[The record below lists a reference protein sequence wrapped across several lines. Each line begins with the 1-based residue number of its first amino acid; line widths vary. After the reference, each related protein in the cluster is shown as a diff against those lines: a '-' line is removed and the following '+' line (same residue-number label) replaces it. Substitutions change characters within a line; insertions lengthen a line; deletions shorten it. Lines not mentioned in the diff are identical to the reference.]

1 MEALMPV
8 PAEWSLAG
16 RKALVAGVARGWAAP
31 LAGALAEAGAD
42 VAVAGTD
49 PEAVREGVDAVRVA
63 GRRAFGTTGRWDST
77 EAVDQTVRQVVGEL
91 LGLQILVN
99 GPGMWLGKPFASTTE
114 DEWAAVLD
122 ANLMAPVRWCRAAG
136 THFLSQGHGRI
147 VNVVSVLA
155 ERGMANSTAYA
166 ATQAGTRAVTQSLAL
181 EWARAGVCVNGVG
194 IGWYDL
200 DGQPTEEQQKERL
213 VRYLPLRR
221 KGRPADVAALTVYL
235 ASDAC
240 SFVTG
245 QTVFVD
251 GGALAHA

>member
-1 MEALMPV
+1 MPV
-8 PAEWSLAG
+8 TGEWSLAG
-16 RKALVAGVARGWAAP
+16 RKALVTGVSRGWAAA

-49 PEAVREGVDAVRVA
+49 AEAVHEGANAVRAA
-63 GRRAFGTTGRWDST
+63 GRRAFEIAGRWDSP
-77 EAVDQTVRQVVGEL
+77 EAVEQAVRQVVGEL

-99 GPGMWLGKPFASTTE
+99 GPGAWLGKPFASTSE
-114 DEWAAVLD
+114 EEWAGVMD

-136 THFLSQGHGRI
+136 AHFAAQGHGRI

-155 ERGMANSTAYA
+155 ERGMANSAAYA
-166 ATQAGTRAVTQSLAL
+166 ATQAGMRAVTQSLAL
-181 EWARAGVCVNGVG
+181 EWARSGIRVNGVG
-194 IGWYDL
+194 VGWFDL
-200 DGQPTEEQQKERL
+200 EGQRIEEQQKERL

-221 KGRPADVAALTVYL
+221 KGKPLDIAALLVYM

-245 QTVFVD
+245 QTVYVD

>member
-1 MEALMPV
+1 MPI

-16 RKALVAGVARGWAAP
+16 RKALVTGVTRGWAAT

-49 PEAVREGVDAVRVA
+49 SEAVREGVGAVRAA
-63 GRRAFGTTGRWDST
+63 GRRAFGTTGRWDSA
-77 EAVDQTVRQVVGEL
+77 EAVDQAVQQVVGEL

-99 GPGMWLGKPFASTTE
+99 GPGAALGKPLASTTD

-136 THFLSQGHGRI
+136 AHFLSQGHGRI

-155 ERGMANSTAYA
+155 DRGMANSTAYA
-166 ATQAGTRAVTQSLAL
+166 ATQAGTQALTQSLAL
-181 EWARAGVCVNGVG
+181 EWARAGVRVNGVG

-200 DGQPTEEQQKERL
+200 DGLPIEEQQKERL

-221 KGRPADVAALTVYL
+221 KGRPADAAALIVYL

-245 QTVFVD
+245 QTVYVD